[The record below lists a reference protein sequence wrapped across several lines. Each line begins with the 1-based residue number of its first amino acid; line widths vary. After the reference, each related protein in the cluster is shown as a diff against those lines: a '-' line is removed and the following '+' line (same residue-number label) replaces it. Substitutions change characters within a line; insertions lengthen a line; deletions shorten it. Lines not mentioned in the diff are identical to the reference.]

1 MEQTSLS
8 KLVLGKRWETVD
20 ALKQDIYPI
29 IEILMKDENA
39 VTKSFKKHQKRA
51 FVGRLKFF
59 KEIFIRLRKQQIF
72 LSKMYTFECSNFQ
85 YNVMWGNFD
94 RDIQNTRAEKTLVG
108 TWIQTLDPV
117 LPTPYHLA

>member
-72 LSKMYTFECSNFQ
+72 LSKMYTFECSNT
-85 YNVMWGNFD
+85 M
-94 RDIQNTRAEKTLVG
+94 
-108 TWIQTLDPV
+108 
-117 LPTPYHLA
+117 